1 MRIKNWSK
9 FQHFKDRKPP
19 WIKLYRDLLDDM
31 EWHLL
36 DAEASKL
43 LVMLWLIASEDA
55 GNLPDI
61 KTLAFRLRM
70 SQKQVNDCISR
81 LGHWVERDDIN
92 VISDQYQSVPATEL
106 NDSATVELTLG
117 ETETETETD
126 TPIPPRGQSPKKAN
140 ASVSLPTWLITLKA
154 MGEQPIP
161 EDDPVFDYAEEA
173 GIPMDYMRLCWV
185 EFKQRYSQPNAKRY
199 KDWRAVYRKAVRG
212 NWFKLWRVTSD
223 GYALTTEGMQA
234 QRVLE
239 AKAVAA

>member
-1 MRIKNWSK
+1 MKIKNWTK

-55 GNLPDI
+55 GELPDI

-70 SQKQVNDCISR
+70 TEKQVNECISR
-81 LGHWVERDDIN
+81 LGHWVERSDIR
-92 VISDQYQSVPATEL
+92 VISNRYQEISATEFS
-106 NDSATVELTLG
+106 DSATVELTLG
-117 ETETETETD
+117 ETETETEKD
-126 TPIPPRGQSPKKAN
+126 SPIPPRGQSPKKETA
-140 ASVSLPTWLITLKA
+140 AVSLQTWLTTIKA
-154 MGEQPIP
+154 MGEQPVP
-161 EDDPVFDYAEEA
+161 ENDPVFDYAEQA
-173 GIPMDYMRLCWV
+173 GIPLEYMRLCWV

-199 KDWRAVYRKAVRG
+199 KDWRSVYRKAVRG
-212 NWFKLWRVTSD
+212 NWFKLWRAAND
-223 GYALTTEGMQA
+223 GYMLTTEGQQA
-234 QRVLE
+234 LRVAE